1 MCHFKKRSDICEFK
15 YPKHILNVAMNRN
28 RLVVC
33 LKDSIYVHNIQDM
46 KLLHSIKNINENPN
60 GLIALSSSN
69 CLAYPVSAEKVG
81 V

>member
-1 MCHFKKRSDICEFK
+1 
-15 YPKHILNVAMNRN
+15 MNRN

-69 CLAYPVSAEKVG
+69 CLAYPVSAEKVC
-81 V
+81 VCVYIFNIPFNHLQLT